1 MRLNAEKK
9 AATGQSGSRFERP
22 VWSDRTF
29 PLCLCRSAFI
39 KLAQAYRARVPY
51 SAVPLRLDIQDAP
64 QRAFSMLPSM
74 VCSLMYD
81 CVVLNLEGVGI
92 EIE

>member
-1 MRLNAEKK
+1 
-9 AATGQSGSRFERP
+9 
-22 VWSDRTF
+22 
-29 PLCLCRSAFI
+29 
-39 KLAQAYRARVPY
+39 VPY